1 MNELACEQC
10 HSFVAPTDRFCSH
23 CGALNKSF
31 KQASNPSFGDSPYSP
46 PSPLGV
52 VSSSPLTANFELGLL
67 GLPCVGA
74 VLILMWVGHMHRI
87 QSPATWLALV
97 SFGTVIGTAIIAALE
112 ARAIGM
118 KNDRVNGT
126 NGPVIWF
133 FGFVFLWIVAYPMYL
148 YKRKYCGLPNRLWVG
163 ILIAV
168 FFTGSMS
175 LMNAFLN
182 GTQ

>member
-1 MNELACEQC
+1 MNELACLQC

-23 CGALNKSF
+23 CGAPNTSYKNTTF
-31 KQASNPSFGDSPYSP
+31 ADAPYSP
-46 PSPLGV
+46 PSPFA
-52 VSSSPLTANFELGLL
+52 SMANSTSAANFELGLL

-74 VLILMWVGHMHRI
+74 VLILVWVGHMHRI
-87 QSPATWLALV
+87 QSPATWLALI

-118 KNDRVNGT
+118 KNDRSTGT

-133 FGFVFLWIVAYPMYL
+133 FGFLFLWIVAYPMYL
-148 YKRKYCGLPNRLWVG
+148 YKRKYCGLPNRLWIGLLV
-163 ILIAV
+163 AV
-168 FFTGSMS
+168 FFSGSMS

-182 GTQ
+182 AAQ

>member
-23 CGALNKSF
+23 CGAPNKSF
-31 KQASNPSFGDSPYSP
+31 NDPTSTESPYSP
-46 PSPLGV
+46 PSPLGNIGN
-52 VSSSPLTANFELGLL
+52 PAATNFELGLL

-74 VLILMWVGHMHRI
+74 VLILMWVGHMHHI
-87 QSPATWLALV
+87 QSPATWLAMI

-118 KNDRVNGT
+118 KNDRVTGT
-126 NGPVIWF
+126 NSPVIWF
-133 FGFVFLWIVAYPMYL
+133 FGFLFIWIVAYPMYL

-163 ILIAV
+163 LLVAV

-182 GTQ
+182 GMQ